1 MERISNVVESTNSG
15 AELELPF
22 MPTDAVLQ
30 RLSSGLTGL
39 QAQEAST
46 RLTRHGANRIEVRV
60 PSSLFKELAD
70 NYLHA
75 MAILLWITGFIAFV
89 AHMPQLAI
97 AIWLVNLVNGT
108 FSFWQEFRAQKAVDA
123 LNKLLPPSVKVIRD
137 DQQLNIP
144 ASNLVPGDIVLLE
157 AGDRIS
163 ADMRLI
169 ASQSLEVDQSTLT
182 GESRPVRKS
191 WQPLKKTTGGT
202 SRTEIA
208 NLVFAGTTVAA
219 GHGQAVVYATGTGTE
234 FGRIAHLT
242 QTIVDRPSPL
252 QKEMERLTRV
262 VSLFSVSIGI
272 VMFFAAKLFTPAST
286 IEVFIFALGMVV
298 AFVPEGMVP
307 TVTLSLALAVQ
318 RMVKR
323 NALVKRLS
331 SVEALG
337 SCNIICTDKTGTLTA
352 NEMTVV
358 KVFAGNKEYKL
369 SGLGYSLEGE
379 LDPMPLPESGKEVF
393 ELFKAGVW
401 CNNTRL
407 DAPSQ
412 HQLAGDPTEVAL
424 VVAAAKAGQP
434 VKSITA
440 RLSENAF
447 DSRRKCMSTIHAEG
461 QKKVAF
467 IKGSPSHVIDR
478 CSSEFASG
486 QEVSID
492 PLRRD
497 ALLAQVN
504 AYAMDGLRVIAAARK
519 NLDPAQEDFS
529 VEAVENDLCFLGLF
543 AMYDPPRDGVV
554 EAVEKC
560 KRAGIQV
567 VMITGDY
574 EVTAEAIARK
584 VGMIAPG
591 AVKVITGPQ
600 LERMS
605 EQEFVESISS
615 ATIFARVNPEH
626 KLRIVRAFQRRG
638 NIVAVTGDGV
648 NDAPAL
654 KKADIGVAM
663 GEGGSDVAKESADMI
678 LLDDNFASIVSAI
691 EEGRAVYDNIKKFAV
706 YVFNSNMAEAVP
718 FIVMLM
724 SGGLIPMPLTVM
736 QVLSIDLGT
745 DMVPALGLGTDPAE
759 PGIMDRPPRSLEQPI
774 LSTALLSKALLWY
787 GLIEAAAGMSGYF
800 FLNWLHGWPSNPLA
814 PVNSHVWCM
823 ATSMT
828 LACIVCSQIGAVFC
842 CRTNLSSI
850 FTIDILKNRL
860 IVAGVICEI
869 ILLALLLYVPF
880 LNEIFNTAPLGIAA
894 LAFAASWVPI
904 MIFMDET
911 RKLYLRRRKQIA
923 G

>member
-1 MERISNVVESTNSG
+1 MERPSNFAESANSV
-15 AELELPF
+15 AELELPY
-22 MPTDAVLQ
+22 MYTDEVLQ
-30 RLSSGLTGL
+30 RLSSGQAGL
-39 QAQEAST
+39 QSQEAED
-46 RLTRHGANRIEVRV
+46 RLLRHGLNRIDVRV
-60 PSSLFKELAD
+60 PSSIVKELAD

-75 MAILLWITGFIAFV
+75 MAILLWITGLIAF
-89 AHMPQLAI
+89 AASMPQLAI
-97 AIWLVNLVNGT
+97 AIWLVNLVNGS
-108 FSFWQEFRAQKAVDA
+108 FSFWQEFRAQRAVDA

-137 DQQLNIP
+137 DRQFNIP
-144 ASNLVPGDIVLLE
+144 AANLVPGDIVVLD

-163 ADMRLI
+163 ADMRLT

-182 GESRPVRKS
+182 GESRPLRKD
-191 WQPLKKTTGGT
+191 WQPLKRSGNRI
-202 SRTEIA
+202 SRADIA
-208 NLVFAGTTVAA
+208 NLVFAGTTVTS
-219 GHGQAVVYATGTGTE
+219 GHGQAVVYATGTATE
-234 FGRIAHLT
+234 FGKIAHLT
-242 QTIVDRPSPL
+242 QTIVDQPSPL
-252 QKEMERLTRV
+252 QREMKRLTRV
-262 VSLFSVSIGI
+262 VSIFSVTIGI
-272 VMFFAAKLFTPAST
+272 VMFFAAKAFTQAST
-286 IEVFIFALGMVV
+286 VEAFIFSMGMVV

-352 NEMTVV
+352 NEMTVM
-358 KVFAGNKEYKL
+358 KVFAGNKEYQF
-369 SGLGYSLEGE
+369 SGLGYSLAGDLE
-379 LDPMPLPESGKEVF
+379 PVPSPESDAEVL

-407 DAPSQ
+407 DASGQ
-412 HQLAGDPTEVAL
+412 HHLSGDPTEVAL

-434 VKSITA
+434 IKTSAA
-440 RLSENAF
+440 RLSENVF
-447 DSRRKCMSTIHAEG
+447 DSRRKCMSTIHADGETR
-461 QKKVAF
+461 VVF
-467 IKGSPSHVIDR
+467 VKGSPSHVIDR
-478 CSSEFASG
+478 CSRELSSG
-486 QEVSID
+486 RESCID
-492 PLRRD
+492 AERRA

-504 AYAMDGLRVIAAARK
+504 SYAMDGLRVIAAARRK
-519 NLDPAQEDFS
+519 LDSNHEDFS
-529 VEAVENDLCFLGLF
+529 VEAVEKELCFLGLF
-543 AMYDPPRDGVV
+543 AMYDPPRNGVV

-584 VGMIAPG
+584 VGMIGPAP
-591 AVKVITGPQ
+591 ANVITGPQ

-605 EQEFVESISS
+605 EQECIESISS

-663 GEGGSDVAKESADMI
+663 GEGGTDVAKESADMI

-718 FIVMLM
+718 FVVMLM

-745 DMVPALGLGTDPAE
+745 DMLPALGLGTDPAE
-759 PGIMDRPPRSLEQPI
+759 RGIMERPPRSLSQPI
-774 LSTALLSKALLWY
+774 LSPALLSKALLWY
-787 GLIEAAAGMSGYF
+787 GLIEASAGMSGYF
-800 FLNWLHGWPSNPLA
+800 FLNWLHGWPAAPLA
-814 PVNSHVWCM
+814 PLHSQVWSM

-828 LACIVCSQIGAVFC
+828 LTCIVFSQVGAVFC
-842 CRTNLSSI
+842 CRTNESSI
-850 FTIDILKNRL
+850 FSIEIFKNRL
-860 IVAGVICEI
+860 IIAGVIFEI
-869 ILLALLLYVPF
+869 FLLALLLYCPF
-880 LNEIFNTAPLGIAA
+880 LNDIFNTAPLGVAEI
-894 LAFAASWVPI
+894 AFAASWVPI
-904 MIFMDET
+904 MIFMDEM
-911 RKLYLRRRKQIA
+911 RKLYLRLRK
-923 G
+923 